1 MCEKSIEP
9 ILLSRHIPGTGK
21 DNSHLKGGPE
31 GHQRILQ
38 RHHCAYSEMGE
49 PGGKTLCAQIFLGV
63 IEGSSF
69 TPPKGHAGLKRNLPG
84 AAAQQCCCK
93 TPRGSPCS
101 DWGHQ
106 RPLLCLCSLYCL
118 KGCSSTLKP
127 SSPSTYKVMGVED
140 RNPSALPSQKLLE
153 SPFHLIVLNYSLYW
167 LFPPFDL
174 LIVKHT

>member
-63 IEGSSF
+63 IEGSGF

-106 RPLLCLCSLYCL
+106 RPLLCLCSLQLPEGLFFHTQTQLPIHVQSNGSRGQKPQCPAFPEATGKSFSPYCF
-118 KGCSSTLKP
+118 
-127 SSPSTYKVMGVED
+127 
-140 RNPSALPSQKLLE
+140 KLLFILTF
-153 SPFHLIVLNYSLYW
+153 SPFWSINS
-167 LFPPFDL
+167 
-174 LIVKHT
+174 